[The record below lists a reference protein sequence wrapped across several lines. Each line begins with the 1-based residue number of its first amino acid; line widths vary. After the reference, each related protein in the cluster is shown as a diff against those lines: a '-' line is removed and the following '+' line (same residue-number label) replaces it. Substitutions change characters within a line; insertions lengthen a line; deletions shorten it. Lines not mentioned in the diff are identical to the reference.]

1 MVNRRKL
8 ANRRGVSAG
17 GGPGRLHRLVALA
30 LCWAAAGCVLA
41 APIDPAGLFHDYGR
55 FYLRPSEPGPG
66 EAVTLRFQ
74 TKHLDADSVS
84 LQVKTEGVAGVQT
97 LPMTKESEGILDTW
111 TASLVVGTAR
121 IDYWFQVQK
130 GADILYYNAFQA
142 STQVPANLNFW
153 LVPGFHVP
161 DWSKGITWYQ
171 IFPER
176 FFDGDPAGNVTTGEY
191 DYFGPVQAKSW
202 GASPS
207 GSNDFFGGDL
217 PGVQAKL
224 GPYLQGGLG
233 IEAIYFNPVFRSPS
247 NHKYDT
253 MDYRNVD
260 PHFGGNDAFTNLA
273 GALHAD
279 ADFPGDYPVRFI
291 LDGVFNHCGDWHYWF
306 DRAHQWPGSEGA
318 YESQAS
324 PYAPYFT
331 FNTWP
336 NDYVTF
342 GVSFGGHFDTMPK
355 LDYAD
360 AGLVNEIYGAPGS
373 IARTWLG
380 AHWAADGWRLDVG
393 QEVGYGGTVI
403 GNHTVWAEFRQAVRS
418 VNPEALILGE
428 LWDLPLAYLQ
438 GDEWDSAMNY
448 NGFLTPVGRWL
459 LKADM
464 FGNHAPIDTPLF
476 HAWMQGTLADNT
488 GCVRLAMMNSN
499 GAHDNPRLF
508 TRAGGNPGL
517 VKAAQA
523 FLLTYPGA
531 PCVYYGDEIGLP
543 GGADPDNRRTFPWD
557 TLADPPSTDLLD
569 FHATLIGLRREK
581 TALRT
586 GSYRDLLADEA
597 SGTFAFARFDG
608 KDTVVTVVRRKGTV
622 AAPVALPVWVLGVP
636 DGSVFADV
644 FTSQAYSVAGGTL
657 ALTLPGEG
665 FGVLVLEKAR
675 GAATRF
681 AVGPERQCVLKLSS
695 PDGALRAGWAR
706 LTPDDPAAVGDLAAA
721 ESFRYNPGSADTTE
735 TVLYPAAPLTRF
747 RLLATYAKNV
757 VDSGVALTNPGAQ
770 AAHVTLRLVTQ
781 AGNVYTAVLTLDPLT
796 AHPRYLSALFP
807 TLPDVVDGVVDVT
820 SDQPVAPLQLTVRTN
835 ARGEFLLS
843 ALPVVPL
850 TDPAPGSDLI
860 LNYLAAGGGYTTEIR
875 LTTTGAVPV
884 EGDVRF
890 YDPSG
895 APLELEVGKR

>member
-1 MVNRRKL
+1 MVIGRKH
-8 ANRRGVSAG
+8 ANRRRVNSG
-17 GGPGRLHRLVALA
+17 GGPVHLLLIVAVASLWVA
-30 LCWAAAGCVLA
+30 VGWAFP
-41 APIDPAGLFHDYGR
+41 APMDPAGFFHDYGS

-66 EAVTLRFQ
+66 ETVTFRFR
-74 TKHLDADSVS
+74 TKHGDADGVS
-84 LQVKTEGVAGVQT
+84 LQVKTDGVAGTQT
-97 LPMTKESEGILDTW
+97 LPMAKESEGLLDTW
-111 TASLVVGTAR
+111 TVSTPVGTAR
-121 IDYWFQVQK
+121 IDYWFQVWK
-130 GADILYYNAFQA
+130 GTEVLYYNAFQTSA
-142 STQVPANLNFW
+142 TVPSGLNFW

-161 DWSKGITWYQ
+161 DWAKGITWYQ

-176 FFDGDPAGNVTTGEY
+176 FFDGDPANNVHTGEY
-191 DYFGPVQAKSW
+191 DYYGPVQAKAW
-202 GASPS
+202 GGSPS

-217 PGVQAKL
+217 PGVGAKL
-224 GPYLQGGLG
+224 GPYLQAGLG
-233 IEAIYFNPVFRSPS
+233 VEALYFNPVFRSPS

-273 GALHAD
+273 AALRGE

-324 PYAPYFT
+324 PYSGYFT
-331 FNTWP
+331 FNAWP
-336 NDYVTF
+336 DDYATF
-342 GVSFGGHFDTMPK
+342 GVSFGGHFDSMPK

-360 AGLVNEIYGAPGS
+360 PGLVNEIYGAPGAV
-373 IARTWLG
+373 ARTWLG
-380 AHWAADGWRLDVG
+380 APWAADGWRLDVG
-393 QEVGYGGTVI
+393 QEVGYHGTVS
-403 GNHTVWAEFRQAVRS
+403 GNHAIWAEFRQAVRS

-464 FGNHAPIDTPLF
+464 FGNAAPIDTPLF

-488 GCVRLAMMNSN
+488 GSVRLAMMNSN

-508 TRAGGNPGL
+508 TRAGGNRAL

-557 TLADPPSTDLLD
+557 TLTDPQSAELRDL
-569 FHATLIGLRREK
+569 HAALIRLRREK

-586 GSYRDLLADEA
+586 GSYRELLAEDA
-597 SGTFAFARFDG
+597 SGSFAFARFDG
-608 KDTVVTVVRRKGTV
+608 KDTVITVVRRKGTV
-622 AAPVALPVWVLGVP
+622 AAPVTLPVWVLGVP
-636 DGSVFADV
+636 DGSIFADV
-644 FTSQAYSVAGGTL
+644 FTSQTFTVAGGTL

-665 FGVLVLEKAR
+665 FGVFALERAR
-675 GAATRF
+675 GSSTRF
-681 AVGPERQCVLKLSS
+681 AVGPERQCVLTLSS

-706 LTPDDPAAVGDLAAA
+706 ITPDDPAALADLAAA
-721 ESFRYNPGSADTTE
+721 ESFRFNPGPADTTE
-735 TVLYPAAPLTRF
+735 TVLFPAAPLTRF
-747 RLLATYAKNV
+747 RLLAAYAKNA

-781 AGNVYTAVLTLDPLT
+781 AGNVYTTDLTLDPG
-796 AHPRYLSALFP
+796 ASFPRYLSALFP
-807 TLPDVVDGVVDVT
+807 SLPDAVDGVVDVS
-820 SDQPVAPLQLTVRTN
+820 SDQPVAPLQLTIRTN

-850 TDPAPGSDLI
+850 VDAAPGSDLI
-860 LNYLAAGGGYTTEIR
+860 LNYLAVGGGYTSEVR
-875 LTTTGAVPV
+875 LTTTGTVPV
-884 EGDVRF
+884 EGEVRF